1 MEYLLQLKD
10 GYLLNVESDE
20 ESYGGCP
27 TCDYG
32 SEYINTLTLICSKCE
47 HTISVSQMYDF
58 VLSSGTVMKV
68 FLHNS
73 EALKASTEKDLGKL
87 VKKLFVKETGETN
100 FKLETWWK

>member
-1 MEYLLQLKD
+1 MEYLLKLKD
-10 GYLLNVESDE
+10 GYLRGIESDGE
-20 ESYGGCP
+20 RYGGCP

-87 VKKLFVKETGETN
+87 VKKLFEKETGETN